1 VLGTRQSGLPEMR
14 LADLAVHGDLL
25 AVARD
30 DVQLIMTRDPSLASE
45 RGKALV
51 TLLYLFGRD
60 QAVRYIRSG

>member
-1 VLGTRQSGLPEMR
+1 MR

-30 DVQLIMTRDPSLASE
+30 DVQLIMNRDPSLAAP
-45 RGKALV
+45 RGQALR